1 MQRDIITKS
10 LVFVALLSQLVSIY
24 LTTHYGTIPFY
35 VPHIYTA
42 FYGLEF
48 LLFVYTKPYVWW
60 MNTTSRQHA
69 SARIL
74 DGGNAPVS

>member
-10 LVFVALLSQLVSIY
+10 LVFVALLSQLISIY

-48 LLFVYTKPYVWW
+48 LLFVYTKPDEHHL
-60 MNTTSRQHA
+60 TPTR
-69 SARIL
+69 
-74 DGGNAPVS
+74 VSEDS